1 MAAPEVW
8 KRCLSQFKQ
17 EVSTR
22 DFEQFIRPL
31 RATNTGGQLILVAQN
46 DYVSKEVNRKH
57 LKRICDLVAQF
68 SDPGFVITEVEVRTA
83 ERQFASPP
91 IRSDGGNGKNKSTLK
106 DEYTFERFVEGS
118 SNQYS
123 KKVSLEVAKYP
134 GSRINPLLIF
144 GSTGLGKTHLMQSI
158 GNFIQEREPNKAIVY
173 MNAQNFVSEMVMA
186 LTKDNASRR
195 VRQFTKQFRRAQLLL
210 IDDIHLFAEKE
221 RCQEEFFHVF
231 NDLIDSEN
239 VQIVLTSDRYPHE
252 IEGLDARLR
261 SRFVMGFTTEVKVPD
276 LETRAAIL
284 VQKSKESAVDL
295 SLDVAL
301 YIARNV
307 KSNVRELIGALKRVI
322 FNAEYHGHTQITI
335 QHVQDILK
343 DLFAV
348 HRRMISI
355 EKIQN
360 VVAEHFHIRLSDIL
374 GTSRLRTFVR
384 PRHIAMALAHEL
396 TDLPLQTIA
405 GHFNRDHSTVMNA
418 IERIAELRQY
428 DLQTDEAYD
437 VITRKLIN

>member
-91 IRSDGGNGKNKSTLK
+91 IRSDGGNGKNKNTLK

-252 IEGLDARLR
+252 ISGLDARLR

-418 IERIAELRQY
+418 IERIAELRQR

>member
-31 RATNTGGQLILVAQN
+31 KAKNTGGQLILVAQN

-57 LKRICDLVAQF
+57 LKRICDLVARF

-83 ERQFASPP
+83 DRQSASQP
-91 IRSDGGNGKNKSTLK
+91 IRSEGRNGKHKSALK
-106 DEYTFERFVEGS
+106 EEYTFERFVEGS

-158 GNFIQEREPNKAIVY
+158 GNYIHDRDPGKTIVY
-173 MNAQNFVSEMVMA
+173 MNAQNFVTEMVMA
-186 LTKDNASRR
+186 LTKDNAARR
-195 VRQFTKQFRRAQLLL
+195 VRQFTKQFRHAQVLL
-210 IDDIHLFAEKE
+210 IDDIHLFADKE

-231 NDLIDSEN
+231 NDLIDSDN

-295 SLDVAL
+295 NLDVAL

-322 FNAEYHGHTQITI
+322 FNAEYHGHVQITI

-374 GTSRLRTFVR
+374 GSSRLRTFVR

-418 IERIAELRQY
+418 IERIADLRQSN
-428 DLQTDEAYD
+428 LQVEEDYD

>member
-1 MAAPEVW
+1 MTEPEVW

-17 EVSTR
+17 EVSAQ

-46 DYVSKEVNRKH
+46 DYVSREVNRKH

-68 SDPGFVITEVEVRTA
+68 SDPGFVINEVEVRTA
-83 ERQFASPP
+83 DRQLENQP
-91 IRSDGGNGKNKSTLK
+91 IRSEGGNGKSKGILK
-106 DEYTFERFVEGS
+106 EDYTFARFVEGS

-123 KKVSLEVAKYP
+123 KKVSLEVARHP

-158 GNFIQEREPNKAIVY
+158 GNHILEREPDKAIVY

-195 VRQFTKQFRRAQLLL
+195 VRQFTKQFRRAEVLL
-210 IDDIHLFAEKE
+210 IDDIHLFADKE

-231 NDLIDSEN
+231 NNLIDSDK
-239 VQIVLTSDRYPHE
+239 VQIVMTSDRYPHE

-261 SRFVMGFTTEVKVPD
+261 SRFVMGFTTEVKISD

-295 SLDVAL
+295 DLDVAL

-322 FNAEYHGHTQITI
+322 FNAEYHGHMHITI
-335 QHVQDILK
+335 QQVQDTLK

-348 HRRMISI
+348 HRRMIGI

-360 VVAEHFHIRLSDIL
+360 IVAEHFHIRLSDIL

-418 IERIAELRQY
+418 IERIADLRQSN
-428 DLQTDEAYD
+428 LQVEEDYD

>member
-1 MAAPEVW
+1 LAEPEVW
-8 KRCLSQFKQ
+8 KRCLSQFKR

-22 DFEQFIRPL
+22 DYEQFIRPL
-31 RATNTGGQLILVAQN
+31 RAMNTGGQLILVAQN
-46 DYVSKEVNRKH
+46 DYVSKEVNKKH

-68 SDPGFVITEVEVRTA
+68 SDPGSVINEVEVRTA
-83 ERQFASPP
+83 ARNFANQP
-91 IRSDGGNGKNKSTLK
+91 IRSDGSNGKSKNVLK
-106 DEYTFERFVEGS
+106 EEYTFERFVEGS

-123 KKVSLEVAKYP
+123 KKISQQVAKYP
-134 GSRINPLLIF
+134 GSKFNPLLIF

-158 GNFIQEREPNKAIVY
+158 GNYVREQDPTRAIVY

-186 LTKDNASRR
+186 LTKDNATRR

-210 IDDIHLFAEKE
+210 IDDIHLFADKDK
-221 RCQEEFFHVF
+221 CQEEFFHVF
-231 NDLIDSEN
+231 NHLIDSDN

-261 SRFVMGFTTEVKVPD
+261 SRFVMGFTTEVKNSD

-284 VQKSKESAVDL
+284 VQKSREVAVDL
-295 SLDVAL
+295 DLDVAL

-322 FNAEYHGHTQITI
+322 FNAEYHGHVQITI

-360 VVAEHFHIRLSDIL
+360 IVAEHFHIRLSDIL

-396 TDLPLQTIA
+396 TDFPLQTIA

-418 IERIAELRQY
+418 IERIAALRESNPQIEE
-428 DLQTDEAYD
+428 DYD